1 LTVLTLRSLQA
12 QEELKKK
19 KKKKKKKEECKKEN
33 TQPAGR
39 SEGKKVLEER
49 NETK

>member
-12 QEELKKK
+12 QEELKK